1 MPDSAQLDFKL
12 DVKALGHRLT
22 GHLDALREV
31 DSLFWSEIN
40 QAWMVTGHKEV
51 LDGYFGKLPLSSVRL
66 PFLAV
71 AHLSEEEQAQ
81 IPETIEAPRHWLL
94 NMDGP
99 EHHRIRR
106 LIQKAFGRKVVEVIR
121 PDVQRYIQEALD
133 KVAAVEGTVD
143 FVEDVARIIP
153 ARMILKVL
161 GFDDTLIGRMQ
172 HWSINNVNRNNKT
185 VQLCRQIERK
195 LSL

>member
-81 IPETIEAPRHWLL
+81 WDI
-94 NMDGP
+94 
-99 EHHRIRR
+99 
-106 LIQKAFGRKVVEVIR
+106 
-121 PDVQRYIQEALD
+121 LD
-133 KVAAVEGTVD
+133 WDE
-143 FVEDVARIIP
+143 
-153 ARMILKVL
+153 
-161 GFDDTLIGRMQ
+161 
-172 HWSINNVNRNNKT
+172 T
-185 VQLCRQIERK
+185 VQQTGQVDSGALNSW
-195 LSL
+195 LFNG